1 MNLRYLLLM
10 ASLLA
15 LSRAFKSFIGMRP
28 LRSSTQVFQQGH
40 GAPANAPEFTPE
52 EEKLVTAF
60 REHQQAA
67 PKISIAES
75 IRTLID
81 QSNGYGT
88 LSTNSVEYEGY
99 PTGSVVGFQLDDDGM
114 PFMVFSSMS
123 AHTKDVLKDG
133 RVSLTILAED
143 FKGAAEGRVILVG
156 DMRKNFDKEKQVK
169 LREKYLEKHK
179 EAFWIDFGDF
189 TYFTFTE
196 LKAIR
201 FVGGFAMAGAVTP
214 EEYFAAKP
222 DPLAPFAKHV
232 IGHMNDDHSDA
243 TQKIVKKAIGIPV
256 SDAQIVGMDR
266 LGMTVKAKLEI
277 GQGGY
282 SKVRV
287 PFPYEVTERSKVK
300 EVIVALTEGA
310 ADA

>member
-1 MNLRYLLLM
+1 MHLANLLLM

-15 LSRAFKSFIGMRP
+15 VCRAFKAPHLSRS
-28 LRSSTQVFQQGH
+28 LRSSTAVFVGGH
-40 GAPANAPEFTPE
+40 GAPANAPQFTPE
-52 EEKLVTAF
+52 EEKMVAAF

-67 PKISIAES
+67 PKISFAEA

-88 LSTNSVEYEGY
+88 LSTNSVEYDGY
-99 PTGSVVGFQLDDDGM
+99 PTGSVVGFQLDDEGM

-143 FKGAAEGRVILVG
+143 FKGAAEGRVVLVG
-156 DMRKNFDKEKQVK
+156 DMKKNFDKEKQVK
-169 LREKYLEKHK
+169 LREKYMEKHK
-179 EAFWIDFGDF
+179 DAFWIDFGDF

-201 FVGGFAMAGAVTP
+201 FVGGFAMAGAVTA
-214 EEYFAAKP
+214 EEFFAAKP

-232 IGHMNDDHSDA
+232 MGHMNDDHSDA
-243 TQKIVKKAIGIPV
+243 TEKIVQKAIGIPV

-277 GQGGY
+277 GEGGY

-287 PFPYEVTERSKVK
+287 PFPYEVTERGKVK
-300 EVIVALTEGA
+300 EVIVALTQGA
-310 ADA
+310 ADV